1 MKEDSRVKLLLI
13 GALCVAMLFGLAGA
27 ASAQTIPN
35 VQGLTPFTP
44 QTRYMSLEGYMRW
57 QYHQQT
63 AQWITWNE
71 AVALVDQQTEVA
83 ALPSS

>member
-1 MKEDSRVKLLLI
+1 MKLLMMATLS
-13 GALCVAMLFGLAGA
+13 VAMLFGLAGA

-44 QTRYMSLEGYMRW
+44 QTRYMSLEGYLRW
-57 QYHQQT
+57 QYYQQT
-63 AQWITWNE
+63 ARWITWNE